1 MGTLDMFLQHR
12 TPESVLKKKAIL
24 PSNNMQSN
32 DDINKAFWNNQKQ
45 KKLQIQSTLSRKL
58 ANHRR
63 QNSRTLAQRF
73 SNRMKPNE
81 VLNKGIIRM
90 DDYNELFH
98 ALPQTQPTTP
108 TSDHEYKYDANM
120 NDDMNDKK
128 QKREH
133 TKKRI
138 IYTKETKLAFKI
150 KQRPTINEM
159 KSRGLMY
166 DDPLIPASLQ
176 NRKRELHRRRASK
189 TLEAFLLKR
198 PNKETLKRR
207 HIM

>member
-1 MGTLDMFLQHR
+1 
-12 TPESVLKKKAIL
+12 
-24 PSNNMQSN
+24 
-32 DDINKAFWNNQKQ
+32 
-45 KKLQIQSTLSRKL
+45 
-58 ANHRR
+58 
-63 QNSRTLAQRF
+63 
-73 SNRMKPNE
+73 MKPNE

-108 TSDHEYKYDANM
+108 TSDNEYKYDANM
-120 NDDMNDKK
+120 NSNDKNDKK

-189 TLEAFLLKR
+189 TLGIVLYCRNINMKR
-198 PNKETLKRR
+198 MIMSEIKR
-207 HIM
+207 HFY